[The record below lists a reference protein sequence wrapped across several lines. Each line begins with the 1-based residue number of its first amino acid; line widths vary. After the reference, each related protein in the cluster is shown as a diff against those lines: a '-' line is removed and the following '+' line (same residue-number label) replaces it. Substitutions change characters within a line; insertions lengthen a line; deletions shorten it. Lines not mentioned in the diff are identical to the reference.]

1 LSKKKFYLDPIDGR
15 PGSLTRRAIGLYQ
28 SAAGI
33 PIDCWPSK
41 KVLDHLRSSNLENK
55 SGP

>member
-1 LSKKKFYLDPIDGR
+1 LSKKKFYLDPVDGR

-33 PIDCWPSK
+33 PIESY
-41 KVLDHLRSSNLENK
+41 R
-55 SGP
+55 

>member
-1 LSKKKFYLDPIDGR
+1 LSKKKFYLDPVDGR

-28 SAAGI
+28 RAAGI

-41 KVLDHLRSSNLENK
+41 ILLGHLRSSSVENK
-55 SGP
+55 FAP

>member
-1 LSKKKFYLDPIDGR
+1 LGKKSYLDSVDGR

-28 SAAGI
+28 TAAGI

-41 KVLDHLRSSNLENK
+41 KVLDHLRSSNVENK
-55 SGP
+55 SRP